1 MESFMRI
8 KSSKSFVIKSAP
20 RELGHDEVLIKT
32 THSGICYTDV
42 HAKEK
47 GCGLG
52 HEGVGTVVQFG
63 AGVKDLK
70 IGERVGWG
78 CKVCVQGY
86 RQYCADACG
95 FAFGELDQGSMG
107 NFAIKNRTFVN
118 RIPDAIASEHAAPLM
133 CAGASTYEALMAA
146 EAQPSDRVGVV
157 GIGGLGHMAVLFA
170 KAMGCAVTAI
180 SDTPD
185 KKEDAK
191 EMGADEFILLEQEQ
205 QTKSLADKVVES
217 SPIDVLLLCANEIPS
232 LAGLIPLLA
241 RRARIVCMTIQQ
253 SPIEIPYMPFV
264 LPGLRIIASTEASRQ
279 HFQNML
285 AFVARHGIKPWT
297 CHFPL
302 TRDGVAEAFRTLEEG
317 RMRYRGVLHA
327 E

>member
-1 MESFMRI
+1 
-8 KSSKSFVIKSAP
+8 
-20 RELGHDEVLIKT
+20 
-32 THSGICYTDV
+32 
-42 HAKEK
+42 
-47 GCGLG
+47 
-52 HEGVGTVVQFG
+52 
-63 AGVKDLK
+63 
-70 IGERVGWG
+70 
-78 CKVCVQGY
+78 
-86 RQYCADACG
+86 
-95 FAFGELDQGSMG
+95 MG